1 VRLIDPSGW
10 LEVFRGGPHADRVAR
25 LLADPADV
33 LTPTIAIYE
42 VYKVLKRDASEEDA
56 LQAVAQMLRTNV
68 VPLAETLALEAA
80 DASLEHS
87 LAIADAIV
95 YATARSRGIE
105 LVTTDADLEGLPG
118 VVFLS
123 KKKR

>member
-1 VRLIDPSGW
+1 MDSSGW

-25 LLADPADV
+25 LLADPEEI
-33 LTPTIAIYE
+33 LTSTIVVYE

-68 VPLAETLALEAA
+68 VPLSETLALEAA
-80 DASLEHS
+80 DTSLEHS
-87 LAIADAIV
+87 LAMADAIV
-95 YATARSRGIE
+95 YATARSRGAE

-123 KKKR
+123 KKRN